1 MEKCGVQDLAILA
14 AAAQL
19 QRHITAA
26 VVAEGVGFPIGGMQ
40 AGRRAVPVGPMRS
53 RWRERTQYV
62 GVDRQ
67 PHLECHTLLF
77 GLRLV
82 GDFCRLSCRVY

>member
-26 VVAEGVGFPIGGMQ
+26 VVAEGAGFPI
-40 AGRRAVPVGPMRS
+40 GPMRS